1 MLPETVRDDAQ
12 ALNQCL
18 RDIVALSTLPAIWSG
33 ADLLRIA
40 ESLAASLYTILAPEF
55 VHVSISAGA
64 GKPPIAVTQT
74 DRYESDALLARKI
87 GPAVVDWARAHDPD
101 ELLVLHDVEGFRR
114 VRLSARSL
122 GFHAEFGVI
131 AAAFAD
137 ANSPTAVQQLLLHV
151 AANQA
156 TTAVQNAH
164 LLQSSRESDERI
176 GRANAELL
184 QKQQT
189 LNIALAASDTGT
201 FRWDPSTGEFSEFD
215 GNLKRLFG
223 IAPDRTVRVTRDFID
238 RVHSEDRA
246 KLIPAVEASCRDG
259 ADFSMEY
266 RVVRPNGEVR
276 WLYDRA
282 KMERDLDGA
291 PKCLV
296 GACTDITERKQAEEA
311 LRVSEAF
318 NKQIIESSP
327 ECIKVLDLGGK
338 LLYMSDSGRRL
349 LEISDL
355 ASYLNR
361 SWPQLWRDGDR
372 EQALRAIDSAKAG
385 GTGEFHG
392 YCPTERGT
400 PKWWHVIVTPI
411 KGPDGQVERL
421 LAVSRDI
428 TDQKRAE
435 HALLEAAERFRF
447 MAESMPQKIFTAK
460 PNGDVD
466 YFNPQWTEFTGLS
479 FEQIKDW
486 GWTQFVHPDDVAEN
500 VRVWRNSVDTG
511 EPFRFEHRFRR
522 ADGEYRWHLSRAVPM
537 GDDQGRIVMWVG
549 SNTDIHEQ
557 RETAN
562 RLRQLANDLQDVD
575 RRKDEFLA
583 MLAHELRNPLAPI
596 SNALHIVRRHGDNA
610 KTVQSALEIM
620 ERQVAQMIRL
630 VDDLVDV
637 SRMSSGKIGLR
648 RERVELLSV
657 VKHLAEATQ
666 SLAAKSNHEL
676 AVALPAEPIYVNAD
690 ATRLSQALGNLL
702 NNACKYTPAGGRI
715 AVAVERVGV
724 HAVVRV
730 SDTGIGIAPENLPRI
745 FEMFTQ
751 VDTSLERS
759 QSGLGIGLTL
769 ARKLLEMHEGTLEA
783 RSAGVGKGSEFV
795 VRLPVDLDAGQ
806 AMRSEADA
814 SRVGV
819 ADIIESSA
827 RGGSLRPVRQAH

>member
-1 MLPETVRDDAQ
+1 
-12 ALNQCL
+12 
-18 RDIVALSTLPAIWSG
+18 
-33 ADLLRIA
+33 
-40 ESLAASLYTILAPEF
+40 
-55 VHVSISAGA
+55 
-64 GKPPIAVTQT
+64 
-74 DRYESDALLARKI
+74 
-87 GPAVVDWARAHDPD
+87 
-101 ELLVLHDVEGFRR
+101 
-114 VRLSARSL
+114 
-122 GFHAEFGVI
+122 
-131 AAAFAD
+131 
-137 ANSPTAVQQLLLHV
+137 
-151 AANQA
+151 
-156 TTAVQNAH
+156 
-164 LLQSSRESDERI
+164 
-176 GRANAELL
+176 
-184 QKQQT
+184 
-189 LNIALAASDTGT
+189 
-201 FRWDPSTGEFSEFD
+201 
-215 GNLKRLFG
+215 
-223 IAPDRTVRVTRDFID
+223 
-238 RVHSEDRA
+238 
-246 KLIPAVEASCRDG
+246 
-259 ADFSMEY
+259 
-266 RVVRPNGEVR
+266 
-276 WLYDRA
+276 
-282 KMERDLDGA
+282 
-291 PKCLV
+291 
-296 GACTDITERKQAEEA
+296 
-311 LRVSEAF
+311 
-318 NKQIIESSP
+318 
-327 ECIKVLDLGGK
+327 
-338 LLYMSDSGRRL
+338 
-349 LEISDL
+349 
-355 ASYLNR
+355 
-361 SWPQLWRDGDR
+361 
-372 EQALRAIDSAKAG
+372 
-385 GTGEFHG
+385 
-392 YCPTERGT
+392 
-400 PKWWHVIVTPI
+400 
-411 KGPDGQVERL
+411 
-421 LAVSRDI
+421 
-428 TDQKRAE
+428 
-435 HALLEAAERFRF
+435 
-447 MAESMPQKIFTAK
+447 
-460 PNGDVD
+460 
-466 YFNPQWTEFTGLS
+466 
-479 FEQIKDW
+479 
-486 GWTQFVHPDDVAEN
+486 
-500 VRVWRNSVDTG
+500 
-511 EPFRFEHRFRR
+511 
-522 ADGEYRWHLSRAVPM
+522 M